1 MMFSSVRE
9 LPLDDMSEAIPAF
22 ITIITMPLTY
32 SIADGILLGVISY
45 VILNLLSGK
54 FRKLSP
60 GMYVLASIFILKY
73 IFV

>member
-1 MMFSSVRE
+1 
-9 LPLDDMSEAIPAF
+9 MSEAIPAF